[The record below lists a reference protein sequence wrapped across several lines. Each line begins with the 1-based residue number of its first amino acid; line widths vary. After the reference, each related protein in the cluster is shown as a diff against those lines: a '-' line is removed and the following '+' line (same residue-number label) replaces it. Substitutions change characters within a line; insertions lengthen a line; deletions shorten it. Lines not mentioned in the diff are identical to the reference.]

1 MTLSS
6 ITYALL
12 AAFIAI
18 TLVRL
23 FMGPT
28 IWDRLLAFNAISSKV
43 VMLIVAF
50 ALFTEKTYI
59 LDIAITFTLF
69 SFIATVLIARFIKER
84 GTL

>member
-1 MTLSS
+1 MSLQTAVYTVLATFICFS
-6 ITYALL
+6 I
-12 AAFIAI
+12 
-18 TLVRL
+18 VRL

-28 IWDRLLAFNAISSKV
+28 IWDRLLAFNLISSKI

-50 ALFTEKTYI
+50 ALFTEKIYI

-69 SFIATVLIARFIKER
+69 SFIATVLIARFVKER

>member
-1 MTLSS
+1 MTFQ
-6 ITYALL
+6 IIAYASL
-12 AAFIAI
+12 AAFICAC
-18 TLVRL
+18 LVRL
-23 FMGPT
+23 LMGPT
-28 IWDRLLAFNAISSKV
+28 IWDRLLSFNLISSKV

-59 LDIAITFTLF
+59 LDIALTFTLF